1 MRYGHTNLIARDWR
15 HLADFYTAVF
25 GCVPVLPERDLH
37 ADWLARAT
45 RIPGAR
51 LRVRVFRQVAHSIPG
66 VAMCSS
72 PSRQPEAHDATE
84 QLPTRGER
92 RCNRLG
98 CGGWAQ

>member
-51 LRVRVFRQVAHSIPG
+51 LRGAGLSAGRSLDSWGRDVFLAIP
-66 VAMCSS
+66 S
-72 PSRQPEAHDATE
+72 T
-84 QLPTRGER
+84 
-92 RCNRLG
+92 
-98 CGGWAQ
+98 GGA